1 MQRLPASAGAANK
14 AAAGCGSVQ
23 WQQRARAAAARP
35 APGGGALRSPRLAAA
50 SWVQR
55 ARARGSRAMQRD
67 GGGALEAR
75 QFSCALCLKLLLR
88 PTTTTCGHSFC
99 RGCLRDALAHRAQCA
114 LCRAPLLSDPE
125 RLCVATDLQRLLSE
139 VFAAEYAER
148 ELEAHKEDE
157 LERAKRAARLVQP
170 QAPLPC
176 FVLTAIL
183 PLQRLS
189 LHVFEP
195 RYRLMTQRVLQG
207 SRRFGL
213 VPREAP
219 SVGTEVE
226 IVESEELPGGSGRYL
241 LEVRGT
247 RIFTVTEGW
256 QVDGYLTANV
266 RFLDP
271 LALELPEPG
280 ELPHGEAAAAAAAA
294 AATTTASAS
303 ASSAAAAPAESASS
317 RLTSA
322 PPPAPDAA
330 NAPVQARAPVGETE
344 AETLIA
350 PTPAQEPES
359 AAALAQLLAQSK
371 ELELLFDAYHEL
383 ITSSGFV
390 TEQTFRFY
398 RDLGPLPPAR
408 TPDARA
414 LWLASL
420 LNPVRP
426 LPILAPDIRLAV
438 LLAKSPQERVAIVA
452 AALRQ
457 AVERLA
463 PALGST
469 RLRGLLILVSPLLR
483 FTVRYSWLVLAG
495 WFARRY
501 YERAI
506 ASGASAS
513 AVASLILRLDS
524 FVDGLLAAPQ

>member
-1 MQRLPASAGAANK
+1 MH
-14 AAAGCGSVQ
+14 
-23 WQQRARAAAARP
+23 
-35 APGGGALRSPRLAAA
+35 
-50 SWVQR
+50 
-55 ARARGSRAMQRD
+55 RD
-67 GGGALEAR
+67 GGGAFEVR

-99 RGCLRDALAHRAQCA
+99 RGCLRDALKHRAQCA

-148 ELEAHKEDE
+148 ELEALKEDE
-157 LERAKRAARLVQP
+157 LERAKRAAQLVQP

-189 LHVFEP
+189 LHVFET

-226 IVESEELPGGSGRYL
+226 IIESEELPGGSGRYL

-280 ELPHGEAAAAAAAA
+280 ELPQGEAATTA

-303 ASSAAAAPAESASS
+303 ASSAATAPAESASS
-317 RLTSA
+317 RSTSA
-322 PPPAPDAA
+322 PQPAPDAA
-330 NAPVQARAPVGETE
+330 TAPVQARVPAGETE
-344 AETLIA
+344 AETLSA

-359 AAALAQLLAQSK
+359 AAALAQLLTQSK

-398 RDLGPLPPAR
+398 RDLGPMPPAR

-414 LWLASL
+414 LWIASL

-463 PALGST
+463 PALGSN

-506 ASGASAS
+506 ASGVSAS
-513 AVASLILRLDS
+513 AFASLILRLDS
-524 FVDGLLAAPQ
+524 FLDGLLAAPQ

>member
-1 MQRLPASAGAANK
+1 MR
-14 AAAGCGSVQ
+14 VE
-23 WQQRARAAAARP
+23 
-35 APGGGALRSPRLAAA
+35 
-50 SWVQR
+50 
-55 ARARGSRAMQRD
+55 
-67 GGGALEAR
+67 LEAR
-75 QFSCALCLKLLLR
+75 QFSCALCLKLYVR
-88 PTTTTCGHSFC
+88 PTTTPCGHTFC
-99 RGCLRDALAHRAQCA
+99 RACLRDALAHRAQCA
-114 LCRAPLLSDPE
+114 LCRAPLLADPE

-148 ELEAHKEDE
+148 ELEAHNEDE
-157 LERAKRAARLVQP
+157 LERAKRAAKLLQP
-170 QAPLPC
+170 QPPLPC
-176 FVLTAIL
+176 FVLTAVL
-183 PLQRLS
+183 PRQRLS

-271 LALELPEPG
+271 LTLELPEPG
-280 ELPHGEAAAAAAAA
+280 ELPQSSTAAAVVRTPAPAPGTTPNPAPTPPTIVG
-294 AATTTASAS
+294 AT
-303 ASSAAAAPAESASS
+303 PAESSPS
-317 RLTSA
+317 QPR
-322 PPPAPDAA
+322 PAPQAA
-330 NAPVQARAPVGETE
+330 PNTRLAPELAQVTATVTE
-344 AETLIA
+344 MGDV
-350 PTPAQEPES
+350 PTSSPATELAS

-371 ELELLFDAYHEL
+371 ELEQLFDAYHEL
-383 ITSSGFV
+383 ITSSGLV
-390 TEQTFRFY
+390 TEQTLRFY

-414 LWLASL
+414 LWIASL

-426 LPILAPDIRLAV
+426 LPMLAPDIRLAM
-438 LLAKSPQERVAIVA
+438 LLAKSPHERVAIVA
-452 AALRQ
+452 GALRQ
-457 AVERLA
+457 AVERLT

-469 RLRGLLILVSPLLR
+469 RLRGLLVLVSPLLR
-483 FTVRYSWLVLAG
+483 FTLRYSWLVLAG

-506 ASGASAS
+506 APGASAS
-513 AVASLILRLDS
+513 AVAGLVLKFDSL
-524 FVDGLLAAPQ
+524 VDGLFAAPQ